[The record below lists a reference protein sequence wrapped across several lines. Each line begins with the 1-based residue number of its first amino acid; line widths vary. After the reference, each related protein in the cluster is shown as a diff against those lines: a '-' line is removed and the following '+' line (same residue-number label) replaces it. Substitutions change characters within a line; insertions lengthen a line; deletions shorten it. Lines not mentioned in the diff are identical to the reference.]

1 MNFKDFSRQD
11 LIKKSVLFNDLN
23 RIQGLFKTT
32 SKIQDVFKIVRT
44 MGTETDF
51 IHYFTTIP
59 VIFARPLCT
68 RFTAMRIDRITAES
82 RSISGGKTVEFVF
95 VSSTMSAT
103 LGWKFNTNLI
113 VKGLKKMKRTTG
125 RVPSQDSW
133 PWNRAWGHGWNGIPN
148 ITAVNRV

>member
-1 MNFKDFSRQD
+1 MYGVDKVVNFKDFSRQD

-44 MGTETDF
+44 IGTETDF

-68 RFTAMRIDRITAES
+68 RFTAVRIDRITAES

-95 VSSTMSAT
+95 VSSTMSVT
-103 LGWKFNTNLI
+103 LG
-113 VKGLKKMKRTTG
+113 
-125 RVPSQDSW
+125 
-133 PWNRAWGHGWNGIPN
+133 
-148 ITAVNRV
+148 